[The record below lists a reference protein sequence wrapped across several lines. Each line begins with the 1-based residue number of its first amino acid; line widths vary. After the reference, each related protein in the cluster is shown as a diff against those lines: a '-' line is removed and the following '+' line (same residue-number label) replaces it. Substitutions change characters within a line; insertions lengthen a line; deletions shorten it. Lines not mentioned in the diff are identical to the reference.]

1 MSGLTP
7 LVDTLLA
14 TRLAQRVDLVPLK
27 PEVEIAGPGPVSE
40 VEKITN
46 DVRLPSRAAMQQQ
59 LGAGLV
65 EKRGQRPCCTRPH
78 GRAKTSP

>member
-27 PEVEIAGPGPVSE
+27 AQGEVAGPGPVAP
-40 VEKITN
+40 VEEIAN
-46 DVRLPSRAAMQQQ
+46 EIRLPSRAAFER
-59 LGAGLV
+59 LV
-65 EKRGQRPCCTRPH
+65 AIDLPGSRPQAPV
-78 GRAKTSP
+78 AV